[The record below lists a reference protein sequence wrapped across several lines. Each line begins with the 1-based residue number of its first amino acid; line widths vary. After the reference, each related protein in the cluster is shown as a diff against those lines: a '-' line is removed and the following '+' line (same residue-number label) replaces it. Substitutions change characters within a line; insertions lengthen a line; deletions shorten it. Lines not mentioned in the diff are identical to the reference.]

1 MDNLKRDMDNV
12 KTKLKED
19 TNRVAERF
27 APLFDANK
35 YSSDYIKKARSEQ
48 EKELSLLNKAY
59 YEKIDEIAD
68 KYINNLKVDTKEI
81 ESDRYQL
88 RLSNTLKLIEMADGN
103 IDKDNLNFIVAAK
116 DSNILSIL
124 KSKYPKSFAISQA
137 FKEGHIDTVKY
148 EIVELREDYKN
159 SVAFSNIFKN
169 RF

>member
-1 MDNLKRDMDNV
+1 MDNLKREMDNA
-12 KTKLKED
+12 KAKLRQD
-19 TNRVAERF
+19 TDRVAERF

-35 YSSDYIKKARSEQ
+35 YSSDYIKKAKSDK

-59 YEKIDEIAD
+59 YEEIDKIAD

-88 RLSNTLKLIEMADGN
+88 RLSNVLKLIEMADGN

-137 FKEGHIDTVKY
+137 FQEGHIDTVKY
-148 EIVELREDYKN
+148 EIVELREAYKN
-159 SVAFSNIFKN
+159 SVAFSNIFKS